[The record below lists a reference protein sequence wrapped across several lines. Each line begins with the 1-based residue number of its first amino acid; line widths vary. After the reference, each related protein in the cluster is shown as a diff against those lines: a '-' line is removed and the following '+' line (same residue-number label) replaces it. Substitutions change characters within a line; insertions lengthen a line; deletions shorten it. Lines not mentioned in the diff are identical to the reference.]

1 MEIPSRKKDKGAS
14 GENASKVYYIYL
26 YTPCSKMGPDAVR
39 RSLLSCIDRTFKVYI
54 SRFAEPGKS
63 KKEADRVDKKR
74 VDDVV

>member
-1 MEIPSRKKDKGAS
+1 
-14 GENASKVYYIYL
+14 
-26 YTPCSKMGPDAVR
+26 MGPDAVR
-39 RSLLSCIDRTFKVYI
+39 SSLLSCIDRTFKVYI